1 MTDRLDNT
9 QAGRVFDIRRFSI
22 NDGPGIR
29 TTVFLKGCPL
39 DCWWCHNPESQDS
52 QPELIIRESRCIHCG
67 ACVAVCKHS
76 AIEMSQDG
84 TLTWLPE
91 NCVLCG
97 DCVEACLTGARE
109 IVGKLVTVNEVMD
122 SIRRDVPFYDES
134 GGGMT
139 LSGGEPLYQPEF
151 AISLLKACRA
161 EGINTALD
169 TCGFV
174 GWDVLQQ
181 TVDVVD
187 LYLYDIKVMDS
198 DRHFQY
204 TGVPNS
210 LILENLIRLDN
221 AGANSIIRVPVI
233 PGVNDDPENAQ
244 ALMAFAGGL
253 QHVERIDLLPY
264 HPIAR
269 GKYDRLAR
277 TYRLNAVESPTT
289 EAMEGLKYLLQTNGF
304 NVSVGG

>member
-9 QAGRVFDIRRFSI
+9 QTGRVFDIRRFSI

-52 QPELIIRESRCIHCG
+52 QPELMVRESRCIHCG
-67 ACVAVCKHS
+67 ACLETCQHG
-76 AIEMSQDG
+76 AIQMNQDG
-84 TLTWLPE
+84 DVTWLPD
-91 NCVLCG
+91 NCALCS
-97 DCVEACLTGARE
+97 DCVEACLAGARE
-109 IVGKLVTVNEVMD
+109 IVGKLITVDKVMEI
-122 SIRRDVPFYDES
+122 IRRDIPFYDQS
-134 GGGMT
+134 GGGVT

-151 AISLLKACRA
+151 AVSLLKACSA
-161 EGINTALD
+161 EGIHTALD

-174 GWDVLQQ
+174 GWDVLQP
-181 TVDVVD
+181 TIDLVD

-198 DRHFQY
+198 DRHLQF
-204 TGVPNS
+204 TGTPNM
-210 LILENLIRLDN
+210 LILENLARLDA
-221 AGANSIIRVPVI
+221 AGAKSIIRMPVI
-233 PGVNDDPENAQ
+233 PGVNDDPENMQ
-244 ALMAFAGGL
+244 ALMAFAGRL

-277 TYRLNAVESPTT
+277 RYRLNGVESPTT